1 MLFTSPILL
10 RNRQQERQ
18 SRLGSCRAEWGWRS
32 AVSPWCDAGA
42 DPLRRLSGG
51 VPEGCTLFGP
61 VSCSVVHND
70 FNGVDL
76 FGLEAGPVEI
86 GIGFEVRKSTRL
98 KCSHVDISCAVFF
111 VLAIDVFDR

>member
-86 GIGFEVRKSTRL
+86 AIVFVRIVAGRPRCIIYHDPCPPVVAS
-98 KCSHVDISCAVFF
+98 
-111 VLAIDVFDR
+111 